1 MARTAKLTLIGLA
14 TFVVCLIALAP
25 ASLLRVALAQA
36 QPLTLLAPTG
46 TLWRGSGQ
54 LAFSQLPL
62 GRVQWSFAP
71 TLLLQGRVGYAIDLT
86 ADQLSLSGRASV
98 SPSTT
103 YAHLTG
109 TFDSAVL
116 RELLQR
122 YDILISGTFDLQQV
136 EIEHAHGSR
145 LPRLRG
151 ELNWSGGPVNY
162 RLSGRDFSATLP
174 PLVGFIDSSSG
185 QPEMSVYQRAS
196 ETPLLLARAD
206 QDGIVTVGITKQF
219 TKLLG
224 QPWPGSEPD
233 HAVVLEVGEKLF

>member
-1 MARTAKLTLIGLA
+1 MARTAKLTLIGA
-14 TFVVCLIALAP
+14 TTFVVCLIALAP

-36 QPLTLLAPTG
+36 QPLALIAPTG

-54 LAFSQLPL
+54 LAFAQLPL

-71 TLLLQGRVGYAIDLT
+71 TLLLQGRLGYAIEL
-86 ADQLSLSGRASV
+86 AGEQLSLTGQASV
-98 SPSTT
+98 SPSAT
-103 YAHLTG
+103 YAQLNG
-109 TFDSAVL
+109 TFDSAAL

-122 YDILISGTFDLQQV
+122 YDILLSGTFNLQQA

-145 LPRLRG
+145 LPQVRG
-151 ELNWSGGPVNY
+151 ELNWSGGPVSY

-174 PLVGFIDSSSG
+174 ALVGFIDSSSG

-196 ETPLLLARAD
+196 QTPLLLARAA
-206 QDGIVTVGITKQF
+206 QDGVVTVGITKQF